1 MQPPPAARLHVRLGM
16 MAVVAS
22 ILVPLPVVV
31 PSVVEAN
38 RYLVTPD
45 QVVREDMYVV
55 ANSAVVEGTIEG
67 DLIIASNTV
76 LITGTV
82 TGDVVVA
89 SLGTVSVDGIV
100 GGSVRGIARS
110 FAMSGEVGDE
120 LAVVA
125 GSTVVTGAVGRDV
138 LSIAATL
145 DLAGSVGRDVRGRFL
160 NADISGDIGRD
171 VDIAVQSA
179 VGSRSL
185 RVGPGAAIDG
195 DFLYRSGRDASID
208 ESAVIGGL
216 TTRLPTRPAFSTEI
230 IIRLARILGFM
241 GFVFGG
247 IVVLWLF
254 RATAPAAA
262 DRSRRHP
269 WRSIGLGLLTLF
281 AVPALALVFGATL
294 VGIPFALL
302 VLFGWLLLLFFGP
315 MPALAAWGGVLVG
328 GRGAPYTGFVTGA
341 LGLFGLLWL
350 WYPAGVALYLGA
362 LVMGSGSW
370 LAAGWQHRSEH
381 DEAED
386 DESGMVTTGSAI
398 ADDEWEPP
406 LPPGPNPR
414 PADAGEVPGG

>member
-1 MQPPPAARLHVRLGM
+1 

-22 ILVPLPVVV
+22 ILVPLPIVL

-67 DLIIASNTV
+67 DLIIASNSV
-76 LITGTV
+76 VITGNI

-89 SLGTVSVDGIV
+89 SLGRVSVAGTV
-100 GGSVRGIARS
+100 GGSVRGIARTVS
-110 FAMSGEVGDE
+110 VSGDVGDE

-125 GSTVVTGAVGRDV
+125 GATTVTGAVGRDV
-138 LSIAATL
+138 LSVAATL
-145 DLAGSVGRDVRGRFL
+145 DLAGTVGRDVRGRFL
-160 NADISGDIGRD
+160 DADITGDIGRD

-254 RATAPAAA
+254 RATAPAAT

-269 WRSIGLGLLTLF
+269 WRSIGLGLLALL
-281 AVPALALVFGATL
+281 AVPVVAAGFGATL

-315 MPALAAWGGVLVG
+315 MPALAAWGGALVG
-328 GRGAPYTGFVTGA
+328 GRGSPYTGFVTGA
-341 LGLFGLLWL
+341 IGLFGLLWL

-381 DEAED
+381 AGDD
-386 DESGMVTTGSAI
+386 DEGGGMISTPAS
-398 ADDEWEPP
+398 ADDGWEPP
-406 LPPGPNPR
+406 LPPGPGPGD
-414 PADAGEVPGG
+414 PAPGSGS